1 MGETG
6 ILLVK
11 GTVILPK
18 AAEGKRIV
26 MNLDAGGES
35 TVFVNGKAFGN
46 YRAAWV
52 DEPHQFIEDNC
63 LAVSGKEGDTYEILM
78 ETYAGLLSGG
88 TNGGCAT
95 GPVLPG
101 AYTDPKKEG
110 ARCVL
115 GTSTF
120 GVWNE
125 DAYQLFMDVDTLGR
139 LLETMDST
147 TLRAA
152 KIAKALEKFTLI
164 VILNSRGKH
173 GSHLIKKRGEALRP
187 LMEAKNGSTMPV
199 FYAIGNA
206 HLDLAWLWPMEETHR
221 KTERTFAAQLRLI
234 EQYPE
239 YKYVQSQPAHMRCAG
254 SIIRSC
260 LNGSKK
266 RSKAVSGSLMV
277 PVGRAGYQYGRR

>member
-1 MGETG
+1 MPE
-6 ILLVK
+6 
-11 GTVILPK
+11 
-18 AAEGKRIV
+18 
-26 MNLDAGGES
+26 GES

-78 ETYAGLLSGG
+78 ETYAGHFYPEAP
-88 TNGGCAT
+88 TGGCAT
-95 GPVLPG
+95 GSVLPG

-164 VILNSRGKH
+164 VDFEQPREARIASYKEAR
-173 GSHLIKKRGEALRP
+173 EALRP

-206 HLDLAWLWPMEETHR
+206 HLEPGMVMADGRDTPENRAYLCGT
-221 KTERTFAAQLRLI
+221 AASDR
-234 EQYPE
+234 
-239 YKYVQSQPAHMRCAG
+239 
-254 SIIRSC
+254 
-260 LNGSKK
+260 
-266 RSKAVSGSLMV
+266 AVSGI
-277 PVGRAGYQYGRR
+277 

>member
-1 MGETG
+1 M
-6 ILLVK
+6 
-11 GTVILPK
+11 
-18 AAEGKRIV
+18 
-26 MNLDAGGES
+26 
-35 TVFVNGKAFGN
+35 
-46 YRAAWV
+46 

-78 ETYAGLLSGG
+78 ETYAGHFYPEAP
-88 TNGGCAT
+88 TGGCAT

-164 VILNSRGKH
+164 VDFEQPREARIASYKEAR
-173 GSHLIKKRGEALRP
+173 EALRP

-239 YKYVQSQPAHMRCAG
+239 YKYVQSQPAAYEMCRNRLLWTE
-254 SIIRSC
+254 SS
-260 LNGSKK
+260 
-266 RSKAVSGSLMV
+266 
-277 PVGRAGYQYGRR
+277 